1 MEKKKKST
9 GDKLNEKVE
18 KINRSID
25 HKINKVSSKLK
36 KEVLL
41 GCLIGQVGQVG
52 APSWML
58 SSMRMALRA
67 IFFIC
72 NKLIFNTI

>member
-25 HKINKVSSKLK
+25 HKINKVSSK
-36 KEVLL
+36 
-41 GCLIGQVGQVG
+41 
-52 APSWML
+52 
-58 SSMRMALRA
+58 
-67 IFFIC
+67 
-72 NKLIFNTI
+72 